1 MTDTQTE
8 NQNIQMTIEPRNNNE
23 NQNIQMTIEPTTSE
37 RTNTQI
43 ENLRDKIIKLCE
55 KMYDLK
61 KLNEDESKINQTLVN
76 DMCDYPDYIELYKR
90 HPKFSTQYLKN
101 INAVIKLTNTK
112 EEFYEYITDN
122 QYGIYKLLYILS
134 KIDTVSTKKSY
145 VCAVKHLMVQVIPN
159 SEANCKV
166 LETEIA
172 DLIFRNNR
180 ITRNKKNSEIKSSS
194 IEHHRFLIQQ
204 LKTEFFCIYGTL
216 EKNT

>member
-1 MTDTQTE
+1 
-8 NQNIQMTIEPRNNNE
+8 
-23 NQNIQMTIEPTTSE
+23 
-37 RTNTQI
+37 
-43 ENLRDKIIKLCE
+43 
-55 KMYDLK
+55 
-61 KLNEDESKINQTLVN
+61 
-76 DMCDYPDYIELYKR
+76 MCDYPDYIELYKR

-180 ITRNKKNSEIKSSS
+180 ITRNKKNSEIKSNS

-216 EKNT
+216 EKNTYNKKSELASIFWILSTLGPVRPSVKILVYLNQLVQTVQEFVIFLCRFLV

>member
-1 MTDTQTE
+1 
-8 NQNIQMTIEPRNNNE
+8 MTI
-23 NQNIQMTIEPTTSE
+23 QPTTLE

-43 ENLRDKIIKLCE
+43 ENLRDRIIKLCE

-159 SEANCKV
+159 SQANCKV
-166 LETEIA
+166 LGSERVSNLPTICLFSCSSKKVSSLPTAIILFFHGRA
-172 DLIFRNNR
+172 DQIRVR
-180 ITRNKKNSEIKSSS
+180 R
-194 IEHHRFLIQQ
+194 
-204 LKTEFFCIYGTL
+204 
-216 EKNT
+216 